1 MEPQE
6 YSCCCEYT
14 KRTKKNNCLGIVA
27 VIILAL
33 FTLVIGG
40 IIGAA
45 IAETILGALAAVIVL
60 AIILGILLIITI
72 ILLICRKQKNTKQ
85 C

>member
-6 YSCCCEYT
+6 YNYCCEPK
-14 KRTKKNNCLGIVA
+14 KREKKTNCLGIVA
-27 VIILAL
+27 IIILAF
-33 FTLVIGG
+33 FTLVIGV

-45 IAETILGALAAVIVL
+45 LASTILGALAAVIVL
-60 AIILGILLIITI
+60 AIVLALLLILTILLI
-72 ILLICRKQKNTKQ
+72 ICRKQKNNKH